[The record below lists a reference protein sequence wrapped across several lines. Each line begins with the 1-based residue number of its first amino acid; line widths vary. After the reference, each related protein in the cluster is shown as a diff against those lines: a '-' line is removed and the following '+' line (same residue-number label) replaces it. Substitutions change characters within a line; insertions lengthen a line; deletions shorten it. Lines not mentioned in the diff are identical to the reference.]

1 MKRFFY
7 SLLALMAV
15 TFGTLA
21 FTACGGGDDDEGIID
36 NVNSTFTGGW
46 RGDSSY
52 GSNILILRF
61 EDSGSIGVG
70 IVTSNSSNE
79 KWGHYSFSG
88 SGSAGLIRITY
99 NDGTSEQLS
108 ATNISS
114 NSMNI
119 VKDNVLYYMTRAEIN
134 DSGSN
139 SGSSGGSG
147 SSTVSKTCTSCK
159 GTGEC
164 NGASGFHSCHGTGKC
179 NSCGGKGYK
188 GTSYY
193 TYKCSTCNGTGVC
206 TVCDGTGICIFCN
219 GTGIKK

>member
-134 DSGSN
+134 DSGS

-159 GTGEC
+159 GTGKC

-179 NSCGGKGYK
+179 NSCDGKGYK